1 MRPANFLSCRRIG
14 LCGIAISVFL
24 AGCGGGGDGTADNA
38 SLPQTSSD
46 PAVTPVSAPL
56 APDPYLSLQWHLGN
70 TGQLGGLA
78 GQDLRLGGL
87 SQDGQGVRVAVVD
100 SAIQIRHPDLV
111 ARFVP
116 DASFSYRTGQN
127 DPSPPTGSI
136 SAPFSPEPGGLDD
149 AHGTAVAGII
159 GATANNGFGGRGV
172 APGADLLGFDPITRP
187 TTSNLIDA
195 IARAIQSEAAV
206 INNSWGPVGPE
217 SGGSGSFTRAPN
229 AWKQAVQLATEQGR
243 NGLGSL
249 VVFAA
254 GNSGLFSDSSNYDEF
269 TNDPHVIAVASVD
282 DRGRPTGFSEAG
294 ANVLVAGFSGDSILV
309 PRGPRRPA
317 EQVRISA
324 GIFTTD
330 LQGARGYDT
339 SEDPDQ
345 DFTQFFEGT
354 SAAAPMVSGVAALM
368 LQANPALTWRDLRW
382 LMARTA
388 RPSATPPSPGPLTSS
403 VMNAHGF
410 DPKVGFGIID
420 AGRAVS
426 EATRFTGLGPEKR
439 CTTGRFQVPE
449 ADQVIPDNNQQGVR
463 WTAQINPGRCT
474 IERLE
479 TVSLTLAV
487 QHAYSADLDIRLI
500 SPSGNEAWL
509 SRPRNCTNDECE
521 SIEDGFR
528 FGIVRFMGEAA
539 VGAWQI
545 EIRDLVPPDQGRLLW
560 LELDLR
566 GS

>member
-1 MRPANFLSCRRIG
+1 MG
-14 LCGIAISVFL
+14 LCGITISVVL
-24 AGCGGGGDGTADNA
+24 SGCGGGGGGDSGTADNA
-38 SLPQTSSD
+38 SLPQTPLQ
-46 PAVTPVSAPL
+46 PAVTPASPASS
-56 APDPYLSLQWHLGN
+56 PDPHLSLQWHLGN

-87 SQDGQGVRVAVVD
+87 TQDGRGIRVAIVD

-116 DASFSYRTGQN
+116 GASFSYRTGN
-127 DPSPPTGSI
+127 DDPSPPIGSI
-136 SAPFSPEPGGLDD
+136 SAPFSPEPGGIDD

-172 APGADLLGFDPITRP
+172 APRAELLGFDPITRP

-195 IARAIQSEAAV
+195 IARATQSGAAV

-229 AWKQAVQLATEQGR
+229 SWKQAIQLATEQGR

-249 VVFAA
+249 VIFAA

-282 DRGRPTGFSEAG
+282 DRGRPTGFSEPG

-317 EQVRISA
+317 EQVRLSA

-330 LQGARGYDT
+330 LQGPRGYDT
-339 SEDPDQ
+339 AEDPDQ

-388 RPSATPPSPGPLTSS
+388 RPSTTPPSPGPLSS
-403 VMNAHGF
+403 SAMNAHGF

-420 AGRAVS
+420 AGRAVA
-426 EATRFTGLGPEKR
+426 EAIGFTGLGPEKR
-439 CTTGRFQVPE
+439 CTTGRFQIPV
-449 ADQVIPDNNQQGVR
+449 ADQVIPNNNQQGVR
-463 WTAQINPGRCT
+463 WTAQFRSGQCG
-474 IERLE
+474 IESLE

-500 SPSGNEAWL
+500 SPSGNEARL
-509 SRPRNCTNDECE
+509 SQPRNCTNDACE

-528 FGIVRFMGEAA
+528 FGMVRFMGEAA
-539 VGAWQI
+539 IGTWRI

-560 LELDLR
+560 LELELR